1 MNTVKDIF
9 KKYDDEISRSQYR
22 NFDPTS
28 NQNLNNENKKQY
40 LKLILKINSFLKI
53 CNTILQGNLVRLMLQ
68 NLTMTKNNIKMIDN
82 FVAHL
87 FSHIEV
93 KKHNTTINEID
104 YHVSRAL

>member
-1 MNTVKDIF
+1 
-9 KKYDDEISRSQYR
+9 
-22 NFDPTS
+22 
-28 NQNLNNENKKQY
+28 
-40 LKLILKINSFLKI
+40 
-53 CNTILQGNLVRLMLQ
+53 
-68 NLTMTKNNIKMIDN
+68 MTKNNIKMIDN